1 MPFASSRER
10 AGRVGSGVAPLRRL
24 AASLCLGMAAACCLL
39 APARGQNPDGFP
51 TPDDSLKIYAV
62 GTVKTRLFKRWVGH
76 GIYLGHGAV
85 ITASHVLGR
94 WPLNVNQRVL
104 VDGQEL
110 PDKVIKQGEPEETD
124 LALLSVDE
132 KRLPIS
138 LRLRLNPVCKGM
150 PQVGAEVVVVNPEG
164 TARTHIISPMSIPA
178 EYRIKYGAII
188 GDVAGAGSGSGV
200 FDAARRCLLGII
212 SRRILMGSAPNWD
225 QGAEDG
231 TVEYAKYFVPAP
243 TIAKFIPAEFR
254 F

>member
-1 MPFASSRER
+1 
-10 AGRVGSGVAPLRRL
+10 
-24 AASLCLGMAAACCLL
+24 MAAACCLL
-39 APARGQNPDGFP
+39 APAHGQNPDGLP

-62 GTVKTRLFKRWVGH
+62 GTVKTRLFKRWFGQ

-110 PDKVIKQGEPEETD
+110 PAKVIKQGEPEDTD

-132 KRLPIS
+132 ARLPVS

-150 PQVGAEVVVVNPEG
+150 PQVGTEVVVVTLEG
-164 TARTHIISPMSIPA
+164 TARSRIISPRSIPA
-178 EYRIKYGAII
+178 QYRIKFGTII
-188 GDVAGAGSGSGV
+188 DNVAFAGSGSGV

-212 SRRILMGSAPNWD
+212 SRKVTMTIASNWD
-225 QGAEDG
+225 QGAEDS

>member
-1 MPFASSRER
+1 
-10 AGRVGSGVAPLRRL
+10 LRRL

-39 APARGQNPDGFP
+39 APARGQSSDAFP
-51 TPDDSLKIYAV
+51 TPDESLKIYAV
-62 GTVKTRLFKRWVGH
+62 GTVKTRLFQRWVGQ

-85 ITASHVLGR
+85 ITAAHVLGR

-110 PDKVIKQGEPEETD
+110 PAKVIKQGEPEDTD

-132 KRLPIS
+132 ARLPVS

-150 PQVGAEVVVVNPEG
+150 PQVGTEVVVVTLEG
-164 TARTHIISPMSIPA
+164 TARSRIISPRSIPA
-178 EYRIKYGAII
+178 QYRIKFGTII
-188 GDVAGAGSGSGV
+188 DNVAFAGSGSGV
-200 FDAARRCLLGII
+200 FDAARRCLLGIV
-212 SRRILMGSAPNWD
+212 SRRVLMTSAPNWEYD
-225 QGAEDG
+225 EPDS